1 MATGAEGKAQLHVV
15 ENVRLEEFE
24 RAVYAGDMEQ
34 AGSLLLLNL
43 RRLKSGADFVGHSTD
58 PRLKRHL
65 YTRFCAAVVAL
76 LANPKFG
83 FSKEGFEHVAAEH
96 ATVDAL
102 FRASSFGSS
111 DHLLPLVAAPD
122 GVGELKAS
130 GPALAKFL
138 VAYSLRSALQMDF
151 EDTFAKAPQELF
163 PLWAGMCSPLLTVSE
178 QASQRRELLLGLHGL
193 FRGCTASPGMLPAL
207 SDAYM
212 YSSYALASGKHD
224 MKGTVHEVLLRS
236 LEAAG
241 VALPKPKNIRV
252 RRNYALRM
260 LQAGRGLIDAP
271 RPTAVV
277 CLEWF
282 GGNHSMFRCYAAAV
296 RQLRKRFRLVAFSRA
311 ADIDEVGKAEFDEW
325 REVPTVG
332 LSFQKLVRDVLSVRP
347 DLIYYPS
354 LGMAMWWVVLASAR
368 LAPVQLMTLGHPAS
382 SRSPNMDYVV
392 CERGSV
398 GDDQLF
404 TERIVE
410 VPESSMRFVPRGDA
424 ELPPPDPD
432 HEAAPGIVR
441 IAVPAMLC
449 KLSPAFMGAARAVQ
463 ERCETAG
470 QRVEFHFFVNMVG
483 VNLHQSASEIRE
495 WLPSAKVYERADYV
509 TYANHLR
516 RCHMHLSTFPFGG
529 TNSNLDSLLLGL
541 PVVTMVGAEP
551 HSRFDAVMVH
561 KAFDDG
567 DAEFLVAK
575 TKDDLVDL
583 ASRLATDHRLR
594 NELRRRLLSQDLRAK
609 FMAGK
614 DGQEHFVDAV
624 WLVYKSHEALQN
636 GPRRIYAPDIVGN
649 EDRKEL

>member
-1 MATGAEGKAQLHVV
+1 MATASDGKTQVHVI

-24 RAVYAGDMEQ
+24 RAVYACDMEQ

-43 RRLKSGADFVGHSTD
+43 RRLKQGADFVGYSTD

-65 YTRFCAAVVAL
+65 YTRFCAAALAL

-83 FSKEGFEHVAAEH
+83 FSREGFEHVASEH

-111 DHLLPLVAAPD
+111 DHLLPLVALPGAD
-122 GVGELKAS
+122 GAELKAS

-138 VAYSLRSALQMDF
+138 VTYSLRSALQMDF
-151 EDTFAKAPQELF
+151 ADTFARAPQELF
-163 PLWAGMCSPLLTVSE
+163 PLWAGMCSPLLAVSE

-193 FRGCTASPGMLPAL
+193 FAGCVASPGMLPAL

-212 YSSYALASGKHD
+212 YCSYALAKNKHD
-224 MKGTVHEVLLRS
+224 MKATVHGVLLRS
-236 LEAAG
+236 LEQSG
-241 VALPKPKNIRV
+241 VALPKPKNIRA
-252 RRNYALRM
+252 RRSYALRHV
-260 LQAGRGLIDAP
+260 LGGELRAEK
-271 RPTAVV
+271 PTAVV

-282 GGNHSMFRCYAAAV
+282 GGNHSMFRCYAAAM
-296 RQLRKRFRLVAFSRA
+296 REMRKRFRLVAFSRA
-311 ADIDEVGKAEFDEW
+311 ADIDEAGKAEFDEW

-332 LSFQKLVRDVLSVRP
+332 LSFQKLVRDVLSCRP

-368 LAPVQLMTLGHPAS
+368 LAPVQVMTLGHPAS

-398 GDDQLF
+398 GDDRLF
-404 TERIVE
+404 SERIVE

-424 ELPPPDPD
+424 DLPPPDPE
-432 HEAAPGIVR
+432 HKWLPETVR

-449 KLSPAFMGAARAVQ
+449 KLNPAFMRAAVAVQ
-463 ERCETAG
+463 GRCEAAG
-470 QRVEFHFFVNMVG
+470 QKVEFHFFVNMIG
-483 VNLHQSASEIRE
+483 VNLHQAASEIRE
-495 WLPSAKVYERADYV
+495 WLPTAKVYERADYV

-516 RCHMHLSTFPFGG
+516 QCHMHLSTFPFGG

-551 HSRFDAVMVH
+551 HSRFDAVMAWR
-561 KAFDDG
+561 AFDQD
-567 DAEFLVAK
+567 DAEFLTANTEEQFVERAAH
-575 TKDDLVDL
+575 L
-583 ASRLATDHRLR
+583 AVNHPFREALR
-594 NELRRRLLSQDLRAK
+594 QHLLRSDLRSK
-609 FMAGK
+609 FMAA
-614 DGQEHFVDAV
+614 DQERDHFGDAM
-624 WLVYKSHEALQN
+624 WLVYAEHETLQN
-636 GPRRIYAPDIVGN
+636 GPRRIYSPDHIV
-649 EDRKEL
+649 DDKEG